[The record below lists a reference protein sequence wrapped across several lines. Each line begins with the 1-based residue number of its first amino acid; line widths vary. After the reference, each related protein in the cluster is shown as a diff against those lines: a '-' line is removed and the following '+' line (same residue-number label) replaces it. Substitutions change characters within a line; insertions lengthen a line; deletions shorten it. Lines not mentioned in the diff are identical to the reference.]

1 MVVPYGV
8 LRVGYPYYKTIGMR
22 RLTNWPISVAV
33 GDDDNEVHILCKGDG
48 ITFIRRL
55 TLNDDDKGAFNLN
68 GGPAAIG
75 GPFIVDG
82 DFSSVSGM
90 IKDKEGNLVFSD
102 ECKHKI

>member
-55 TLNDDDKGAFNLN
+55 TLNDDDKGATNHIFFLSLSKICTSTNCAKRN
-68 GGPAAIG
+68 ATPDAKAIL
-75 GPFIVDG
+75 IE
-82 DFSSVSGM
+82 
-90 IKDKEGNLVFSD
+90 IKSE
-102 ECKHKI
+102 